1 MLKNINFSSRFKH
14 TCIETSMSNPHC
26 YINIKL
32 EEGKVYHLTFQMS
45 YIQRP
50 FFVIGC
56 TSNDKYLGDSL
67 NSDKASCSIS
77 IWDEHS
83 ILLGGN
89 GNKIILQSFNSIK
102 AQNNSKFDVI
112 FDRII
117 KLLVSNKII
126 LLEYI
131 YLEI

>member
-1 MLKNINFSSRFKH
+1 M
-14 TCIETSMSNPHC
+14 
-26 YINIKL
+26 
-32 EEGKVYHLTFQMS
+32 
-45 YIQRP
+45 
-50 FFVIGC
+50 IGC

-112 FDRII
+112 FDMNYKTFSIQQDNIARVYLFRNLTPPLYPFVCLI
-117 KLLVSNKII
+117 NKGNSF
-126 LLEYI
+126 
-131 YLEI
+131 EIVDYWEE